1 MAVFGG
7 KTMRSIRRRFS
18 ASFKAKVALAAVR
31 QEGTPSELACRFGVH
46 ATQVAQ
52 WQNQLEKSASALFS
66 DGRKGVE
73 QDPTQRESELLAALQ
88 KAEAE
93 LEWLK
98 KKAVR

>member
-1 MAVFGG
+1 MA
-7 KTMRSIRRRFS
+7 RPRRKFS
-18 ASFKAKVALAAVR
+18 ASFKAKVALAAVK

-52 WQNQLEKSASALFS
+52 WQYQLEKSAPAVFS
-66 DGRKGVE
+66 NERKRVE
-73 QDPTQRESELLAALQ
+73 QDPTQREAELLAALQ

-98 KKAVR
+98 KKAVS

>member
-1 MAVFGG
+1 M
-7 KTMRSIRRRFS
+7 SNPRRKFS

-46 ATQVAQ
+46 VAQVAQ
-52 WQNQLEKSASALFS
+52 WQHQLEKSAHALFS

-73 QDPTQRESELLAALQ
+73 QDPTRREAELLSALQ

-98 KKAVR
+98 KKAIG